1 MLFDSDPHTLKA
13 LRDQLK
19 LDPLVIRHGVAAAAS
34 VKVSSTT
41 TTSNSSSNSSSSSSS
56 GSSSSRGIDGIVPC
70 GVGRGEAVGQ
80 VEKTYISNFR

>member
-41 TTSNSSSNSSSSSSS
+41 TSNNNTSSSSSSS
-56 GSSSSRGIDGIVPC
+56 NTSSRGIDGIVPC